1 VTSMDVNS
9 AVDVLRTLLTEDIST
24 FRRLHS
30 ELDAGQR
37 QALAVVLT
45 VAFNEAA
52 VRRFGEQHAPAD
64 IIGFVAEARGRY
76 PTIGEAV
83 SAEDAETVIRAAL
96 GEDDLIDA
104 LGGYAFGAAQA
115 AMLFALTNET
125 DAARD
130 TIEPLLAS
138 AAGEAEA
145 YLRRRASR

>member
-1 VTSMDVNS
+1 MTSMDVNN

-30 ELDAGQR
+30 ELDTSQR

-45 VAFNEAA
+45 IAFNEAA
-52 VRRFGEQHAPAD
+52 VRRFGEQHTPAD
-64 IIGFVAEARGRY
+64 IIEFVAEARGRY

-96 GEDDLIDA
+96 GEDDLIDT
-104 LGGYAFGAAQA
+104 LSGYTFGAVQT
-115 AMLFALTNET
+115 AMLFAITSET
-125 DAARD
+125 TAAHD

-145 YLRRRASR
+145 YLQRRAGR

>member
-1 VTSMDVNS
+1 MDVNS
-9 AVDVLRTLLTEDIST
+9 AVEVLRTLLTEDIST

-30 ELDAGQR
+30 ELDTGQR

-45 VAFNEAA
+45 AAFNEAA
-52 VRRFGEQHAPAD
+52 VRRFGTQQTPAD
-64 IIGFVAEARGRY
+64 IIEFVAEARARY

-83 SAEDAETVIRAAL
+83 SAEDAETVIRASL

-104 LGGYAFGAAQA
+104 LNGYAFGAAQT
-115 AMLFALTNET
+115 AMLFALTHET

-145 YLRRRASR
+145 YLQRRASR